1 MEEDRKRNHLNQ
13 KDFRRL
19 GDWVLANRALVESLQ
34 PEAVAE
40 AATTA
45 LGILVTKANAIAACE
60 VVEVLTAKETAQFT
74 SAKVAELH
82 NLIDGLRREFTAVR
96 RECEAML
103 ERIEGLESRE
113 LAKASKGT

>member
-1 MEEDRKRNHLNQ
+1 MSEDKKRNHLTQ

-19 GDWVLANRALVESLQ
+19 GDWILANRIMVESCQ
-34 PEAVAE
+34 PDAVAE
-40 AATTA
+40 AASA
-45 LGILVTKANAIAACE
+45 VLGIVVTKANAIAACE
-60 VVEVLTAKETAQFT
+60 VVEVLTAKDTQHFT

-82 NLIDGLRREFTAVR
+82 FQIDDLRREFNAVR

>member
-1 MEEDRKRNHLNQ
+1 MSEDKKRNHLTQ

-19 GDWVLANRALVESLQ
+19 GDWVLANRAAVEAML

-40 AATTA
+40 AASSA
-45 LGILVTKANAIAACE
+45 LGIVVTKANAIAACE

-103 ERIEGLESRE
+103 ERIEGLEARE
-113 LAKASKGT
+113 LAAANKRT